1 MNRPCVTAIIPAFNE
16 EQTIENVIRPLVA
29 SPLVDEVF
37 VISDGSTD
45 NTKEVAEKAGAKV
58 LKIQRTGKGGA
69 MMYAVAQTNSP
80 IIAFF
85 DADLVGLTEEHVETL
100 LVPVINGGLMMNV
113 GIRDRGIFWTAIS
126 RHLPLISG
134 ERAMNRRVFESVPPE
149 FIHGFMVESALNYF
163 CKLHKWRFGSVV
175 MHGLTFRR
183 KYKKVPIPLA
193 VVQYISMFWQVG
205 IAMLTVRLAKLFG
218 RNK

>member
-1 MNRPCVTAIIPAFNE
+1 MNRPRVTAIVPAYNE
-16 EQTIENVIRPLVA
+16 EQTIESVIRPLVA
-29 SPLVDEVF
+29 SPIVDEVF

-45 NTKEVAEKAGAKV
+45 RTKEVAEKAGARVSEIPRK
-58 LKIQRTGKGGA
+58 GKGGA
-69 MMYAVAQTNSP
+69 MMFAVSNTVSP

-85 DADLVGLTEEHVETL
+85 DADLIGLTEEHIETL
-100 LVPVINGGLMMNV
+100 LLPVINSGRMMNI

-134 ERAMNRRVFESVPPE
+134 ERAMDRRVFESVPPE
-149 FIHGFMVESALNYF
+149 FMQGFMVESALNYF

-183 KYKKVPIPLA
+183 KYQKVPILLA

-205 IAMLTVRLAKLFG
+205 VAMLTVRLARWFG
-218 RNK
+218 RI

>member
-1 MNRPCVTAIIPAFNE
+1 MNRPRATAIIPAYNE

-29 SPLVDEVF
+29 SPLIDEVF
-37 VISDGSTD
+37 VVSDGSTD
-45 NTKEVAEKAGAKV
+45 RTKEIAQKAGARVHEIPRK
-58 LKIQRTGKGGA
+58 GKGGA
-69 MMYAVAQTNSP
+69 MMYAVANVDSP

-85 DADLVGLTEEHVETL
+85 DADLVGLTEEHIEML
-100 LVPVINGGLMMNV
+100 LLPVVNSGRMMNV

-149 FIHGFMVESALNYF
+149 FMNGFMAESALNYF
-163 CKLHKWRFGSVV
+163 CKLHKWRYGSVV

-183 KYKKVPIPLA
+183 KYQKVPIPLA
-193 VVQYISMFWQVG
+193 VVQYIRMFWQVG
-205 IAMLTVRLAKLFG
+205 IAMLVVRLARVFG
-218 RNK
+218 RLK

>member
-1 MNRPCVTAIIPAFNE
+1 MNRLNVTAIIPAYNE
-16 EQTIENVIRPLVA
+16 EQTIKDVIRPLVA
-29 SPLVDEVF
+29 SSLVDEVF

-45 NTKEVAEKAGAKV
+45 RTKEVAEKAGARVHEIPRK
-58 LKIQRTGKGGA
+58 GKGGA
-69 MMYAVAQTNSP
+69 MMYAVAQTDSQ

-85 DADLVGLTEEHVETL
+85 DADLVGLTEEHIETL
-100 LVPVINGGLMMNV
+100 LLPVINSGRMMNV

-126 RHLPLISG
+126 QHLPLISG

-149 FIHGFMVESALNYF
+149 FMCGFMVESALNYF

-183 KYKKVPIPLA
+183 KYQKVPIALA

-205 IAMLTVRLAKLFG
+205 IAMLTVRLARLFG
-218 RNK
+218 RI